1 MTHGQQQTGLLHTI
15 SDSTANF
22 LLSHRLPIIILVVLS
37 TLFFGYQGLNQ
48 KLSPGFDKSLPLSHP
63 YMATYLDFRAE
74 FGGANRV
81 TVFIEDKRGDMFNP
95 EFFQILDKVTADV
108 LVMEGVDA
116 RTVTSLFTPNVNYV
130 AVSEEGF
137 TGSRMVPADFT
148 ATRENIEEVKGN
160 LFKSSE
166 IGKTVATD
174 LSGALVVADLVEYD
188 PVTGAEIDYT
198 EFALVLE
205 GLRAK
210 YSSENI
216 NIRIIGF
223 APFVGDIIDG
233 AEGVILFFFIALLI
247 TMVFLIFFSGSWKL
261 TVATIST
268 ALVAVVW
275 QLGIVKL
282 LGFGI
287 DPLSIL
293 VPFLI
298 LAIGVSHAVQ
308 MTNVW
313 RVGVVEGENSV
324 DAARSAFY
332 KLFIPGATAL
342 VSDAVGFAVIMLID
356 IPIIKELGIT
366 ASIGVAVMLVT
377 NKLMLPILLSYIT
390 LNDKEVERARR
401 SVSGI
406 DHPFWRWLS
415 TMATPKKSLV
425 ILAIGVVM
433 AGYGYHMEGKL
444 VVGDAETGAPE
455 FWPDAQYNQDI
466 RAVDAKFN
474 VGLDEIIVLAKGTR
488 SQLCVDFPVIHT
500 IDDFVW
506 AMQNV
511 PGVRSVKALSQVIR
525 ERNIGNY
532 EANPKFLGIP
542 RNEQMISANIYRVE
556 FSQAL
561 FSNDCS
567 TLPVTIYTG
576 DHKAETLEAVVSAVK
591 AFNQSNTNP
600 DVEFI
605 LGMGNGGIMAATNEM
620 VAGAQL
626 KISLILFAAVTL
638 FCYLTFMSLRAALCI
653 VVPLGLVAY
662 FSNAVMVHLGIGLK
676 ISTLPVLA
684 LGVGVGV
691 DYGIYLFAR
700 MKAHLAEGV
709 SLVDAYYHSLKD
721 VGVAVVFTSI
731 TMSIGVAT
739 WWWSALKFQSDM
751 GILLAY
757 MFFVNMLGA
766 IFLMPALAVWLLGKE
781 DKSKQGEP
789 REGNSGD

>member
-1 MTHGQQQTGLLHTI
+1 MAQVQEQSGFLHKI

-22 LLSHRLPIIILVVLS
+22 LIRHRLPILILTALLTIVLA
-37 TLFFGYQGLNQ
+37 YQGFNQ

-74 FGGANRV
+74 FGGANRI
-81 TVFIEDKRGDMFNP
+81 TVFVEDKRGDMFNP
-95 EFFQILDKVTADV
+95 EFFQTLDKITAEV

-137 TGSRMVPADFT
+137 TGSRIVPADFSPSL
-148 ATRENIEEVKGN
+148 ESIEEVKGN

-174 LSGALVVADLVEYD
+174 LSGALVVADLIEYD
-188 PVTGAEIDYT
+188 PVSGVAIDYS
-198 EFALVLE
+198 EFAGALE
-205 GLRAK
+205 GLRET

-216 NIRIIGF
+216 DIRIIGF

-233 AEGVILFFFIALLI
+233 AEGVILFFGIALLI
-247 TMVFLIFFSGSWKL
+247 TMVFLIFFAGSWKL
-261 TVATIST
+261 AVAAIST
-268 ALVAVVW
+268 ALVAVCW

-287 DPLSIL
+287 DPFSIL

-324 DAARSAFY
+324 ESARSAFY

-342 VSDAVGFAVIMLID
+342 ISDAVGFAVIMLVD

-390 LNDKEVERARR
+390 LNEKELLRARR

-406 DHPFWRWLS
+406 DHPFWGWLS
-415 TMATPKKSLV
+415 TMATPRKSVVVL
-425 ILAIGVVM
+425 LFGVAM
-433 AGYGYHMEGKL
+433 AVYGYHMESRL
-444 VVGDAETGAPE
+444 VVGDSETGAPE
-455 FWPDAQYNQDI
+455 FWPDAQYNRDI
-466 RAVDAKFN
+466 RAIDAKFN
-474 VGLDEIIVLAKGTR
+474 VGLDEIIVLANGSR
-488 SQLCVDFPVIHT
+488 EGLCVDFNVIRT

-506 AMQNV
+506 AMKNV
-511 PGVRSVKALSQVIR
+511 SGVRSVKALSQVIR

-532 EANPKFLGIP
+532 EANPKFFGIP

-567 TLPVTIYTG
+567 TLPVTIYTE
-576 DHKAETLEAVVSAVK
+576 DHKAETLEAVVEAVK
-591 AFNQSNTNP
+591 EFNNGNTNP

-620 VAGAQL
+620 VAEAQL
-626 KISLILFAAVTL
+626 KISLILFSAVTV

-653 VVPLGLVAY
+653 VIPLGLVAY

-700 MKAHLAEGV
+700 TKARLDEGI
-709 SLVDAYYHSLKD
+709 SLVEAYYGSLKD
-721 VGVAVVFTSI
+721 VGMAVVFTAI

-766 IFLMPALAVWLLGKE
+766 VFLMPALAAWLLGKAKNA
-781 DKSKQGEP
+781 DKAVSDK
-789 REGNSGD
+789 